1 MLSIFADQRD
11 EQDILAG
18 KIGSDESL
26 CPQERVGS
34 GCQKGGDPL
43 FVFFAAERAGGVSQQ
58 TARSEGAPGRV
69 QQLGWAL
76 PRLWK

>member
-34 GCQKGGDPL
+34 GCQKEAIR
-43 FVFFAAERAGGVSQQ
+43 FSFSSR
-58 TARSEGAPGRV
+58 RSAQV
-69 QQLGWAL
+69 A
-76 PRLWK
+76 